1 MSPLPPT
8 FFLLALIYSVFFYF
22 CLFLEAFLPS
32 THTWKGPSSCSE
44 GGKEITGWVLCLHW
58 LPHSS
63 WWVRC
68 SSSSSCQLAL
78 PATSAERLKNRYGTS
93 FRLTVPQLCA
103 ETLGIPLVGVS
114 LEISIVCSTHWVNEN
129 YIFNTRFWIW
139 ASSPGW
145 LVSKTGLQNAS
156 GNGHIWNRLCFI
168 TFRQQ
173 NLLTACWY
181 LCKSR
186 TPDSTVI
193 LPVPGI
199 LLHLVR

>member
-145 LVSKTGLQNAS
+145 LVIEREGMASSCAREGSGWTLGNNTSLKGWSGTGMGCPEKWWSHRA
-156 GNGHIWNRLCFI
+156 W
-168 TFRQQ
+168 
-173 NLLTACWY
+173 
-181 LCKSR
+181 
-186 TPDSTVI
+186 
-193 LPVPGI
+193 
-199 LLHLVR
+199 